1 MLRMLEN
8 IFSYN
13 LIHASMSRVS
23 LFLFYAV
30 SYARYPFS
38 YYLLEV
44 IPPYS
49 FLPLKRGGGKNS
61 GAISKEIVEPLETLS
76 ALSLEESLYLLL
88 SRIFLKT
95 KKVALSIVKSS
106 IRKEEEKEKGK
117 TISLLSALKQKSSL
131 IVV

>member
-23 LFLFYAV
+23 LFLP
-30 SYARYPFS
+30 SRYPTREIS
-38 YYLLEV
+38 ILLLSPRGN
-44 IPPYS
+44 PPYS